1 MDEVLTHARSGLET
15 TTDEM
20 EIAEMR
26 KISENKCTTAATSKP
41 QDPSAKR
48 NLHENGD
55 GRYHGER
62 FMCGLMR
69 VTRKEIEV
77 PRCGSFEPRRYTG
90 KLRGH
95 PLRSDSWFASFSAE
109 TERSRL
115 SSRYGQQQDWMNDAQ
130 VAQ

>member
-26 KISENKCTTAATSKP
+26 SSENKCTTTATSKP
-41 QDPSAKR
+41 QDSSAKN

-62 FMCGLMR
+62 FDESSQKQKGKREAPGCD
-69 VTRKEIEV
+69 
-77 PRCGSFEPRRYTG
+77 SFEPRRYTE
-90 KLRGH
+90 KLRGR

-109 TERSRL
+109 TERS
-115 SSRYGQQQDWMNDAQ
+115 SRSGQQLDWMNDAQ